1 MLAAVRRLRRRSPGS
16 QRQVPQHGRARQSSL
31 AGSVGAAFRCCGKR
45 KIHILS
51 YFCNYTTLLIEVRCG
66 GGKCEHARL
75 QRFSNSSMSLLACSR
90 LCPRYRMNLHSLV
103 VWTLLLSMR
112 PCLLQTRRMILWSST
127 GHLLSVVKFSKLLIQ
142 KMLGKRALF
151 RVVVTVVKFSKLPMQ
166 RRMSLATARQ
176 MA

>member
-1 MLAAVRRLRRRSPGS
+1 M
-16 QRQVPQHGRARQSSL
+16 
-31 AGSVGAAFRCCGKR
+31 
-45 KIHILS
+45 
-51 YFCNYTTLLIEVRCG
+51 
-66 GGKCEHARL
+66 
-75 QRFSNSSMSLLACSR
+75 
-90 LCPRYRMNLHSLV
+90 
-103 VWTLLLSMR
+103 
-112 PCLLQTRRMILWSST
+112 LQTRRMILWSST